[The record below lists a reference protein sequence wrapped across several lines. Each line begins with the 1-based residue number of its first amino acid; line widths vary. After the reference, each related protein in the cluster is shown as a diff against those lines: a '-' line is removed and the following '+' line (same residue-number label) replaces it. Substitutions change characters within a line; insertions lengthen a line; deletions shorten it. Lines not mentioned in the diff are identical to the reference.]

1 MTSAISVSA
10 LNEQVKNLL
19 ESTFVRVY
27 VEGELSRITY
37 HNSGHIYFTL
47 KDAGSAISCVMFRGN
62 ASKLRFRLEEGLKV
76 ILDGAITVY
85 KPRGQ
90 YQINAFMIEP
100 AGHGALALA
109 YEQLKQ
115 RLSQKGYFDPARKKP
130 MPRLPRRIALVTS
143 ATGAAVQDM
152 QRVAAQRWPL
162 ATLSLYDTVVQ
173 GDAAAPSIVRSLT
186 AADRGGYDLIV
197 IGRGG
202 GSIEDLWAFNEEV
215 VAEAVFHARTPVVSA
230 VGHEIDWVITDFVA
244 DLRAPTPSAAMQM
257 VLPDRNEMLQ
267 NIDMLQE
274 QYDTLLRQRLHR
286 CRDMLVHLKESYERH
301 SIEQKLQSRL
311 EEIAQMRERFDH
323 AVDFCL
329 ERARR
334 QIEPAASS
342 LERTMQG
349 LLNAKMAQLANLR
362 SSFEANNPERKSKKG
377 FAQIVREG
385 KVVELES
392 LQVGERFEAMDAY
405 CKVMA
410 EVLEAEPFETREKG

>member
-1 MTSAISVSA
+1 MNTISVSE
-10 LNEQVKNLL
+10 LNEQIKHLL

-62 ASKLRFRLEEGLKV
+62 AAKLRFRLEEGLKV

-90 YQINAFMIEP
+90 YQITAFMIEP

-115 RLSQKGYFDPARKKP
+115 KLSSQGYFDPSNKKP
-130 MPRLPRRIALVTS
+130 MPPFAKRIALVTS

-152 QRVAAQRWPL
+152 QRVAAHRWPL
-162 ATLSLYDTVVQ
+162 AKLFVYDSVVQ
-173 GDAAAPSIVRSLT
+173 GEGAAPSLVYNIALAD
-186 AADRGGYDLIV
+186 AAGYDLIV

-202 GSIEDLWAFNEEV
+202 GSIEDLWAFNEEA
-215 VAEAVFHARTPVVSA
+215 VADAVYHARTPIVSA

-257 VLPDRNEMLQ
+257 VLPDRQEMLLSLDS
-267 NIDMLQE
+267 IMG
-274 QYDTLLRQRLHR
+274 QYEALMQQRLHR
-286 CRDMLVHLKESYERH
+286 WSDRVAHLKQSYERH
-301 SIEQKLQSRL
+301 SIDQKIKNRLDEISQLRRRFEQGVGFS
-311 EEIAQMRERFDH
+311 I
-323 AVDFCL
+323 

-334 QIEPAASS
+334 QIEPMASN
-342 LERTMQG
+342 LERGILSM
-349 LLNAKMAQLANLR
+349 LNGKRSKLANMQ
-362 SSFEANNPERKSKKG
+362 SNFESNNPERKSKKG
-377 FAQIVREG
+377 YAQIAKEG
-385 KVVELES
+385 KVTNLAD
-392 LQVGERFEAMDAY
+392 LRPGDRFEAMDASV
-405 CKVMA
+405 KVTA
-410 EVLEAEPFETREKG
+410 TVEKSEPILPFT